1 MKRFGVNNN
10 QYVVYATEQEE
21 AKQVL
26 LQELDRVDKIKEKM
40 ASMLTKDGQAY
51 QNFMQNTSEEN
62 LNIYFTDATSPLLDD
77 PNNRTEKGIVVQR
90 SSVDGK
96 ITYTLAYRYPEI
108 NGQNADFRLAHEM
121 GHLVLN
127 PSNIK
132 MQTYDPNTDTRQVT
146 GLIRVPKGQENN
158 PNAFYGSQ
166 IQENAINLLA
176 ELAIRGEHSADD
188 IIKGNVDISEF
199 NSYKKV
205 DELVK
210 LLAVSMRND
219 FDKEMSFEQLVEN
232 KLDSF
237 MEHSDGTREPANTFF
252 YGLLNDS
259 SMIENEFDKYMGN
272 GVYRDL
278 DTYITSLH
286 KTDNQE
292 QFNLIF
298 REAQGMIRD
307 FANAR
312 MQQKYK
318 EAVARDGEN
327 VPSLD
332 GKVGMIN
339 EMTGMN
345 LEHSNQEL
353 SVKQKL
359 AQILQRNNAL
369 MRIPFL
375 QRFVNKQLNVLPP
388 AISEIREQTVKP
400 VIKKT
405 LSEQLAEDA
414 RKRNLNLGRRM
425 SDPNKIAYMQR
436 QMEQKVKSTDE
447 EER

>member
-1 MKRFGVNNN
+1 MRRFGVNNN
-10 QYVVYATEQEE
+10 QYVVYANEQEE
-21 AKQVL
+21 AKQIL
-26 LQELDRVDKIKEKM
+26 IQELDRVDKIKEKI

-51 QNFMQNTSEEN
+51 QNFMENTSEEN
-62 LNIYFTDATSPLLDD
+62 LNIYFTDVTSPLLDD
-77 PNNRTEKGIVVQR
+77 PNNRTEKGIVVQK

-188 IIKGNVDISEF
+188 IIKGNVDVSEF

-237 MEHSDGTREPANTFF
+237 IEHSDGTKEPANTFF

-259 SMIENEFDKYMGN
+259 SMIENEFDKYMGK
-272 GVYRDL
+272 GAYRDL

-286 KTDNQE
+286 RTNSQE
-292 QFNLIF
+292 QFNL
-298 REAQGMIRD
+298 
-307 FANAR
+307 
-312 MQQKYK
+312 
-318 EAVARDGEN
+318 V
-327 VPSLD
+327 
-332 GKVGMIN
+332 
-339 EMTGMN
+339 
-345 LEHSNQEL
+345 
-353 SVKQKL
+353 
-359 AQILQRNNAL
+359 
-369 MRIPFL
+369 
-375 QRFVNKQLNVLPP
+375 
-388 AISEIREQTVKP
+388 
-400 VIKKT
+400 
-405 LSEQLAEDA
+405 
-414 RKRNLNLGRRM
+414 
-425 SDPNKIAYMQR
+425 
-436 QMEQKVKSTDE
+436 
-447 EER
+447 

>member
-1 MKRFGVNNN
+1 
-10 QYVVYATEQEE
+10 
-21 AKQVL
+21 
-26 LQELDRVDKIKEKM
+26 
-40 ASMLTKDGQAY
+40 
-51 QNFMQNTSEEN
+51 
-62 LNIYFTDATSPLLDD
+62 
-77 PNNRTEKGIVVQR
+77 
-90 SSVDGK
+90 
-96 ITYTLAYRYPEI
+96 
-108 NGQNADFRLAHEM
+108 
-121 GHLVLN
+121 
-127 PSNIK
+127 

-219 FDKEMSFEQLVEN
+219 IDKEMSFEQLVEN

-414 RKRNLNLGRRM
+414 RKRNPNLGRRM